1 MSTKETLRQ
10 RKDIPDD
17 QVEEL
22 VARAAQLQEKAQP
35 SQMVA
40 SESEIAAVAQEL
52 DIEPQYVEA
61 AIAQWRDEQQSA
73 PDTASRNRIKKRR
86 KTAMKGVLII
96 GGLLLIGIPVLGWAV
111 WATLGVSGLW
121 VLGGVAAAV
130 LTGIVWLLS

>member
-22 VARAAQLQEKAQP
+22 VARAAQLQEKAQS
-35 SQMVA
+35 SQLVA
-40 SESEIAAVAQEL
+40 SEIEIAAVAQEL

-73 PDTASRNRIKKRR
+73 HDAAPRNRIKERR

-96 GGLLLIGIPVLGWAV
+96 GGIFLIGTPVLGWAV
-111 WATLGVSGLW
+111 WTTLGVSGLW
-121 VLGGVAAAV
+121 VLGGLAAAV